1 MIRKKERKKLKGGF
15 TKIVLITYLTFIDS
29 TKINNLIIKIQNKI
43 SEDQSEERTKIIQEL
58 DNVEGFLDIES
69 KEKEIEQRLRN
80 IVSDSKYVEELIKT
94 LNYSTI

>member
-1 MIRKKERKKLKGGF
+1 M
-15 TKIVLITYLTFIDS
+15 LITYLTFIDS

-80 IVSDSKYVEELIKT
+80 IVNDSKYVEELIKT

>member
-1 MIRKKERKKLKGGF
+1 M
-15 TKIVLITYLTFIDS
+15 LITYDFYYLEDFKNFDS

>member
-1 MIRKKERKKLKGGF
+1 M
-15 TKIVLITYLTFIDS
+15 LITYLTFIDS